1 MLPINYDYSDLV
13 EQLCY
18 AGRQFSKCR
27 TKEER
32 FLVYETYLGLIDSY
46 FSVTEKEFCNKKLY
60 RSFTKEGENFF
71 LEVCASNFN
80 TFIENKEFHT
90 NLMLSCYEQLD
101 SFFQEFCESS
111 YCGCLEKKKI
121 FPINEETNEDS
132 YLLMKFFNEKV
143 PELSSLYHEIISLGN
158 LYSLG
163 EDDWLREGLSIF
175 NLVQKK
181 ANVFV
186 SSFNPSFK
194 ELSIVPHELGHV
206 EEFNYFL
213 EHYSI
218 MDTLRY
224 FSSGFL
230 SEVVSTYYEQLFLEF
245 YMNHGNRRD
254 DAVLAMINHFQ
265 KGINDIWDS
274 YILASLPKKKLEEIR
289 NTNVELNSTEIELI
303 DLGILSPS
311 FLSEEDRIIGVDIS
325 PVYAYGFL
333 LANYFLEYPKSYA
346 LFNEKK
352 NQSFSPEFLES
363 VGITTESLSKTL
375 IKRSEHLFGKYLD

>member
-121 FPINEETNEDS
+121 FPINEETDEDS
-132 YLLMKFFNEKV
+132 YLLMNFFNEKV
-143 PELSSLYHEIISLGN
+143 PKLCSLYHGIISSGN

-245 YMNHGNRRD
+245 YMNHGN
-254 DAVLAMINHFQ
+254 
-265 KGINDIWDS
+265 
-274 YILASLPKKKLEEIR
+274 
-289 NTNVELNSTEIELI
+289 IELI

>member
-1 MLPINYDYSDLV
+1 M
-13 EQLCY
+13 
-18 AGRQFSKCR
+18 
-27 TKEER
+27 
-32 FLVYETYLGLIDSY
+32 
-46 FSVTEKEFCNKKLY
+46 
-60 RSFTKEGENFF
+60 
-71 LEVCASNFN
+71 
-80 TFIENKEFHT
+80 
-90 NLMLSCYEQLD
+90 
-101 SFFQEFCESS
+101 
-111 YCGCLEKKKI
+111 
-121 FPINEETNEDS
+121 
-132 YLLMKFFNEKV
+132 
-143 PELSSLYHEIISLGN
+143 YHGIISSGN